1 VTSGRVVV
9 ITGGSAGIGLAAA
22 QAFARRGDEVVLL
35 GRHPGRLARAVR
47 RVRDVA
53 GRPPAAYRA
62 DFGVLDEVRAVG
74 ERMAADLGRVD
85 VLANNA
91 GRLATLPGAVS
102 ADGHDLTMQVN
113 HLAGFLLAHL
123 LLAPMRTAAA
133 SGRPA
138 RLITTAS
145 LAESWGWLDVDR
157 PAAPLARYRSRWIA
171 YGASK
176 QANILFTVEAA
187 RRWGPLGV
195 LPTCYYPGI
204 VRSRLGSTS
213 PLFTIGK
220 LIPVLAGSPRR
231 GADTLVWLGSTDQ
244 ATPGGYY
251 HLRAPFPATDRSVD
265 PARAVRLWRAS
276 LDAVGLAE

>member
-1 VTSGRVVV
+1 MSGRVVV
-9 ITGGSAGIGLAAA
+9 ITGGSGGIGLAAA
-22 QAFARRGDEVVLL
+22 VEFAKRADEVVLL

-47 RVRDVA
+47 RVRDA
-53 GRPPAAYRA
+53 TGRTPAAYRA
-62 DFGVLDEVRAVG
+62 DFGVLDEVRAAG
-74 ERMAADLGRVD
+74 ERIAADLGRVD

-91 GRLATLPGAVS
+91 GRLATLPGATS

-123 LLAPMRTAAA
+123 LLEPMRTAAA

-157 PAAPLARYRSRWIA
+157 PAAPLPRYRSRWIA

-176 QANILFTVEAA
+176 QANVLFTVEAA
-187 RRWGPLGV
+187 RRWTPLGV
-195 LPTCYYPGI
+195 IPTCYFPGI

-213 PLFTIGK
+213 PMFTVGK
-220 LIPVLAGSPRR
+220 LIPVLSGSPRR
-231 GADTLVWLGSTDQ
+231 GADTLVWLGCTDQ
-244 ATPGGYY
+244 AVPGGYY
-251 HLRAPFPATDRSVD
+251 HRRAPFAATDRSVD
-265 PARAVRLWRAS
+265 PDRAARLWQAS
-276 LDAVGLAE
+276 LVAVGLAG